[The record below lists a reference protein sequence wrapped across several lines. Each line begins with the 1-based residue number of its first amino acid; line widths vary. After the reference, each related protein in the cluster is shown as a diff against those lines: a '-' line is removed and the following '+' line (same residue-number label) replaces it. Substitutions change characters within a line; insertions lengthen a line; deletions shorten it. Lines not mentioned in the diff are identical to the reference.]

1 MATIGTFNKQDNGFT
16 GVIRTATLNLKA
28 RFVPA
33 QGGGSDKAPDFR
45 IFTGTTSPVEIGA
58 AWTRSARDT
67 GMKYLSCRLDDP
79 TFAAPINASLVEDST
94 GPGLSLIWSRPRAD

>member
-1 MATIGTFNKQDNGFT
+1 MATIGTFSKADNGFSGT
-16 GVIRTATLNLKA
+16 IRTATLNLKA

-33 QGGGSDKAPDFR
+33 AGGGSDKAPDFR
-45 IFTGTTSPVEIGA
+45 IFVGQTSPVEIGA
-58 AWTRSARDT
+58 AWTRAARDT

-79 TFAAPINASLVEDST
+79 AFPAPINASLVEDTS